1 MAAQAGRNLR
11 IKYDPTG
18 GTATDAAVIAG
29 ARTESLTINNTG
41 IDITDKDD
49 SGVRTMLN
57 DVGTKGM
64 SLSCEGVLTDNT
76 LMQLAASA
84 ASTTALHTF
93 IIEIPG
99 LRKYSGLWFIES
111 FEASGAEGDEPVTFS
126 TSLVSAGA
134 ITSATA

>member
-29 ARTESLTINNTG
+29 ARTESLTFNNTA
-41 IDITDKDD
+41 IDVTDKDD
-49 SGVRTMLN
+49 AGVRTLLD

-64 SLSCEGVLTDNT
+64 SLSCEGVLIDNT
-76 LMQLAASA
+76 LMELAAGATTSA
-84 ASTTALHTF
+84 ATHTF

-99 LRKYSGLWFIES
+99 LRKYSGLFFIEN
-111 FEASGAEGDEPVTFS
+111 FEASGAEGDDPVTFS
-126 TSLVSAGA
+126 TSLISAGT

>member
-64 SLSCEGVLTDNT
+64 S
-76 LMQLAASA
+76 
-84 ASTTALHTF
+84 
-93 IIEIPG
+93 
-99 LRKYSGLWFIES
+99 RKYSGLWFIES

-126 TSLVSAGA
+126 TSLISAGA